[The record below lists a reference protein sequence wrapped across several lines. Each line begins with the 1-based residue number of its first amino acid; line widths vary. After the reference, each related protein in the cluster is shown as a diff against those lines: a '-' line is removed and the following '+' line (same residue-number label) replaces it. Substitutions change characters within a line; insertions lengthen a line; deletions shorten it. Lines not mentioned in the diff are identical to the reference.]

1 MIGSSPLIL
10 FDLQAQNKVATAI
23 ESKRIF
29 FIFILRINMEYKV
42 CNAKLLKN
50 NIVYKTNVQEK
61 GYKKKSKN
69 NQIFN

>member
-1 MIGSSPLIL
+1 
-10 FDLQAQNKVATAI
+10 
-23 ESKRIF
+23 
-29 FIFILRINMEYKV
+29 MEYKV